1 MNHILVPIAAGDIA
15 PARALRTAFARFW
28 STAQGEPR
36 EVYDRFIAATPLVPG
51 VATRSALDASSPGWW
66 CEPGDAQADR
76 AILFLHGGGYGLGH
90 AGAYA
95 GFVSQIVSRVRVP
108 AFALEYPLAPET
120 KLPTALN
127 LAVETLSQLARQF
140 KHVAVVGDSAGGGL
154 SLATVIEA
162 KQRGIPVSSVAVFS
176 PWTDLSLSGES
187 AREYAVSDPLLDVA
201 YLRRAAA
208 NYAGKQPLTD
218 PRASP
223 LFASN
228 LHLPPTLIQVGTD
241 EVLLDD
247 ARRFA
252 QAAADA
258 GTDVV
263 LEQWQGMHH
272 VFQLNTQELLSARR
286 ALDNAAAFIGRH
298 WTA

>member
-1 MNHILVPIAAGDIA
+1 MNLIFVPIAAGDIA

-28 STAQGEPR
+28 STSQGGPR
-36 EVYDRFIAATPLVPG
+36 EVYDRFIAATPIVPG
-51 VATRSALDASSPGWW
+51 VVTRPALDDANPGWW
-66 CEPGDAQADR
+66 CEPEDAQADR

-90 AGAYA
+90 AEAYV
-95 GFVSQIVSRVRVP
+95 GFVSQIVSRVGVT
-108 AFALEYPLAPET
+108 AFALEYPLAPEAQ
-120 KLPTALN
+120 LPTALD
-127 LAVETLSQLARQF
+127 LAVETLAQLAKRF
-140 KHVAVVGDSAGGGL
+140 KRVAVVGDSAGGGL
-154 SLATVIEA
+154 SLATVIDA
-162 KQRGIPVSSVAVFS
+162 KQRGLPVSSVVVFS

-187 AREYAVSDPLLDVA
+187 TRAHAVGDPLLDVG

-223 LFASN
+223 LFASD

-252 QAAADA
+252 QAASDA
-258 GTDVV
+258 GTELV

-286 ALDNAAAFIGRH
+286 ALDNVAAFIGRH
-298 WTA
+298 WAP